1 MKAGVMIL
9 LLTGCTRRTEIHM
22 DGLRKESFSETEQER
37 QTEEQTGVSSV
48 IYVYVCGAVQAPGVY
63 ALQVACGCMKRS
75 LQPEGFGKMRILS
88 G

>member
-37 QTEEQTGVSSV
+37 QTEFMSMCAGQ
-48 IYVYVCGAVQAPGVY
+48 CRRLAFMRCRM
-63 ALQVACGCMKRS
+63 ACGCMKRS
-75 LQPEGFGKMRILS
+75 LQPEGFGKMRIPS

>member
-48 IYVYVCGAVQAPGVY
+48 ICLCVRGSAGAWRLCAAGWHAGV
-63 ALQVACGCMKRS
+63 
-75 LQPEGFGKMRILS
+75 
-88 G
+88 